1 MDVAPNEIV
10 VEEVNEELNY
20 TEEELAARFSQ
31 PEEILTLDKEKI
43 LQMPCTLGNLIE
55 ILKRAQS
62 YILEHVPN
70 LQDGNLI
77 VAIGNTGCGKSTML
91 TSLIYGTDSLQE
103 LRIEDPE
110 RKNKKWVIEQ
120 KE

>member
-43 LQMPCTLGNLIE
+43 L
-55 ILKRAQS
+55 
-62 YILEHVPN
+62 
-70 LQDGNLI
+70 
-77 VAIGNTGCGKSTML
+77 
-91 TSLIYGTDSLQE
+91 
-103 LRIEDPE
+103 
-110 RKNKKWVIEQ
+110 
-120 KE
+120 